1 MFDLSA
7 CHVERTPQQDYHVSW
22 HSLHPGQRVSVY
34 MSEEPEH
41 YYQGRELGEPAV
53 ETTGEQALIANP
65 DKHLRH
71 YFYLLSEHGEGVVL
85 AERQLALEGAPN
97 FRDLGGYETGE
108 GGRLKWGKLYRS
120 SKLSGLTDEDMRRVR
135 RLGLTL
141 VCDFRQAIEQELDP
155 TNLGAE
161 PTHQHA
167 SLPVSPGSSHSFIE
181 NLHKGILVVDNASDL
196 MLDMN
201 RDLVQSQLPRYAEM
215 FQLMLMGDQQVL
227 IHCASGKDRTG
238 FGSALILDVLGVP
251 EEAIVEDYMLTN
263 KYLPIDEEVS
273 RLASQFVDQTGESV
287 SEEVLRQLMEV
298 RPEYISACFEEI
310 RKHYASKDHF
320 YESALDLDEARI
332 KQLKDRYL
340 H

>member
-7 CHVERTPQQDYHVSW
+7 CHVERTPQQDYLVTW

-34 MSEEPEH
+34 MTEDSEQ
-41 YYQGRELGEPAV
+41 YYREGERGMPVV
-53 ETTGEQALIANP
+53 ETTSEQAVIPNP
-65 DKHLRH
+65 DKHVRH

-85 AERQLALEGAPN
+85 AERQLPLEGAPN

-120 SKLSGLTDEDMRRVR
+120 SKLSGLTDDDLGRVR

-155 TNLGAE
+155 THLGE
-161 PTHQHA
+161 GHTHLFA
-167 SLPVSPGSSHSFIE
+167 SLPVSPGSTHGFIE
-181 NLHKGILVVDNASDL
+181 NLHNGIIVVDNVSEF
-196 MLDMN
+196 MIDMN
-201 RDLVQSQLPRYAEM
+201 RDFVHSQLPRYAEM
-215 FQLMLMGDQQVL
+215 FQLLLAGDQQVL

-251 EEAIVEDYMLTN
+251 EEHIVDDYMLTN
-263 KYLPIDEEVS
+263 RYLPIDEEVS
-273 RLASQFVDQTGESV
+273 RLAGQFSDHTGAAV
-287 SEEVLRQLMEV
+287 SEEVLRSLTEV
-298 RPEYISACFEEI
+298 RPEYIRACFEEI
-310 RKHYASKDHF
+310 GKHYESREHF

-332 KQLKDRYL
+332 RQLRDSYL